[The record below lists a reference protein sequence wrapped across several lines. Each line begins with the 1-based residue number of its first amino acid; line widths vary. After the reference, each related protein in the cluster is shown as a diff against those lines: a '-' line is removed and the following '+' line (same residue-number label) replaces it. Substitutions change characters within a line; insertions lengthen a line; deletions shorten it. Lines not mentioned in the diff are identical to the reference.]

1 MSQKRKLKNMK
12 LLESH
17 RQAQS
22 IVEMIL
28 STVSEAIDIRMEA
41 KNVVLDILEDAMLE
55 SDEMERK
62 KAEHKEYTASLRHDL
77 EVINYRQTGLISI
90 TNSISGQKYSVRLKH
105 LDLAQLPNVGYSID
119 DINPGTTKHLYAA
132 LRAAL
137 PDLRRSTSIRV
148 WYTNDSGEDV
158 SVPANEMPA
167 VNLMGK
173 KLFMMKLWG
182 GPAADSQQ

>member
-17 RQAQS
+17 RHAQS

-28 STVSEAIDIRMEA
+28 SNVSEAIDIRMEA
-41 KNVVLDILEDAMLE
+41 KNVFLDILEDAMLE
-55 SDEMERK
+55 SEKRKKKKHERK
-62 KAEHKEYTASLRHDL
+62 EHTESLRRDL
-77 EVINYRQTGLISI
+77 EIINYRQTGFISV
-90 TNSISGQKYSVRLKH
+90 TNAVSGQKYSVRLKH
-105 LDLAQLPNVGYSID
+105 VDLAQLPNVGYGIN
-119 DINPGTTKHLYAA
+119 DINAGTTKHLYAA

-167 VNLMGK
+167 LNLMGK
-173 KLFMMKLWG
+173 KLLMMKLWG